1 MEIQIKKTLKVISKE
16 YEIPYEELKNTAK
29 KYLKSAKSYDENLY
43 TTIDELLALVDIN
56 TLEEIDEFDINTL
69 KMLCKLRD
77 IDMSGSEKDIRKRVR
92 DYFEELFE
100 DIDSD
105 EDSEEESDESVSDD
119 ESEVDSE
126 QIKSSAK
133 SQSAAAA
140 PEAKPKKKVVVVA

>member
-1 MEIQIKKTLKVISKE
+1 MEIQIKKTIKVISKE
-16 YEIPYEELKNTAK
+16 YEIPYEELKNTVK
-29 KYLKSAKSYDENLY
+29 KYLKSAKSYDDNLY
-43 TTIDELLALVDIN
+43 STIDELLVLVDIN
-56 TLEEIDEFDINTL
+56 SLEEIDEFDINTL

-100 DIDSD
+100 DIESD
-105 EDSEEESDESVSDD
+105 EDSEESDESVSDD

-140 PEAKPKKKVVVVA
+140 APEPKLKKKVVVV